1 LSWPVK
7 EHRERRDRVFFLR
20 QKTTTLNRR
29 QENIVAGAMELRQWL
44 LDTAQLGLAER
55 YGQDPSYWQSLA
67 ARLVDAQAG
76 GLANRVRKLGNSF
89 SEPDWQEQVL
99 NQIGELYLITE
110 AFRRVE
116 NLPPPLQEDM
126 WALAGVG
133 IPKKTLLSQPGL
145 WDHWAILGQKV
156 SLETRLDTRRTWLYS
171 AEHQRF
177 CLLLEFAV
185 GKRDFEFRGKVGQA
199 VETEMVFYPGA
210 HPLRAWHHPS
220 VQFYPSFSPP
230 RQYQSHAEML
240 DAYSKALAQN
250 PFLPQFPALHHS
262 VVPLSQKGEWF
273 LLDKAQKMLPLNK
286 RFGQNW
292 KLLAASGGKAISVFG
307 EWNGLTFLPLGMQ
320 DQDLWIKL

>member
-1 LSWPVK
+1 MASK
-7 EHRERRDRVFFLR
+7 F
-20 QKTTTLNRR
+20 TTLNRR

-44 LDTAQLGLAER
+44 LDTMQLGLAER
-55 YGQDPSYWQSLA
+55 YDQAPAYWQSLA

-76 GLANRVRKLGNSF
+76 GLANRIRKLGDSF
-89 SEPDWQEQVL
+89 TQPDWQDQVL

-110 AFRRVE
+110 AFRHVE
-116 NLPPPLQEDM
+116 TLLPALQDDM

-133 IPKKTLLSQPGL
+133 IPKKTLLLQQGL
-145 WDHWAILGQKV
+145 WDNWAILGQKV

-210 HPLRAWHHPS
+210 YPLRAWHQPS
-220 VQFYPSFSPP
+220 VQFHPSFTPP
-230 RQYQSHAEML
+230 LQYRSHTEML
-240 DAYSKALAQN
+240 DAYSKALAKN
-250 PFLPQFPALHHS
+250 PFLQQFPVLYHS
-262 VVPLSQKGEWF
+262 VVPLAQKDHWF
-273 LLDKAQKMLPLNK
+273 LMDSAHKMLPLDK
-286 RFGQNW
+286 RFRQNW
-292 KLLAASGGKAISVFG
+292 KLLAASGGEALPVFG